1 MEAEEY
7 SYKISPEVLSS
18 DIFNLVYT
26 AKTYYD
32 LPSGGVPTNTTP
44 FTSVT
49 QNFAIYSG
57 MSQILS
63 GGTNGSSLLTGLT
76 IPIMLTQTYND
87 VGYYSEFDGLLCQ
100 KDVVTNFLYSATTP
114 LNLYSLTLYNTSGDF
129 TLSYLDFSTYAVDW
143 GDNSSIQQLV
153 GTQITHVYQ
162 NAGNYT
168 ITLSGSNPF
177 GLTTISK
184 PVTIPLAPA
193 FTPNPNGF
201 ISFTPQGGSWNGTPI
216 AYNYIYPLDSVNN
229 PSYQASS
236 NWTTTPFVV
245 SGFTKSKIQDL
256 KRYGSNPFTVG
267 YIFTKNNQFY
277 GKIDSIID
285 GITGYT
291 IEAITYYDLPNGK
304 TFYVMNSNG
313 LTANDFDT
321 SMIVKNEQ
329 LLDFVMAPQ
338 IQTDV
343 YIERGKY
350 SAFESIERLGEV
362 DNIGDLERYG
372 YGFFKINTA

>member
-7 SYKISPEVLSS
+7 SFKVSPEVLSS
-18 DIFNLVYT
+18 DVVNLVYT

-32 LPSGGVPTNTTP
+32 LPENGVPTNTTA
-44 FTSVT
+44 FTATT
-49 QNFAIYSG
+49 QNFGLYSG
-57 MSQILS
+57 MTQILS
-63 GGTNGSSLLTGLT
+63 GGTNGDSLLTGLT

-87 VGYYSEFDGLLCQ
+87 IGYYSEFDGLVCQ
-100 KDVVTNFLYSATTP
+100 KDIVTNFLYSANTQ
-114 LNLYSLTLYNTSGDF
+114 LNLYSVTLYNTSGDF
-129 TLSYLDFSTYAVDW
+129 TLSYLDFSTYFVDW
-143 GDNSSIQQLV
+143 GDSTTTQQLT
-153 GTQITHVYQ
+153 GTQINHVYQ

-168 ITLSGSNPF
+168 ITLSGSNTF

-184 PVTIPLAPA
+184 PITIPLAPA

-216 AYNYIYPLDSVNN
+216 AYNYIYPLDNINSL
-229 PSYQASS
+229 SYQSSS
-236 NWTTTPFVV
+236 NWTTTPFIV

-256 KRYGSNPFTVG
+256 RRYGPNAYTVG

-291 IEAITYYDLPNGK
+291 IESIFYYDLPNGK

-313 LTANDFDT
+313 LQPNDLNPA
-321 SMIVKNEQ
+321 MIIKNEE
-329 LLDFVMAPQ
+329 LLDFVMEPQ

-343 YIERGKY
+343 YVERGKY

-362 DNIGDLERYG
+362 DNMGDLERYG
-372 YGFFKINTA
+372 YGFFKINTT